1 MTTAFVNRGE
11 SLDYVNTGSGAI
23 AAGDIVSLT
32 SRIGVAGSD
41 IPAGETGAVEV
52 IGLFDMPAT
61 ATGAVAVGTALYF
74 DGVGVTD
81 TKGESTVS
89 AGYCAKAFAAGDAT
103 IRVKLLG

>member
-11 SLDYVNTGSGAI
+11 SLDYVNTGSGVI
-23 AAGDIVSLT
+23 AAGDIVSLV
-32 SRIGVAGSD
+32 SRIGVAGDD
-41 IPAGETGAVEV
+41 IQVGETGAVEV

-61 ATGAVAVGTALYF
+61 ATGAVSVGTELYF
-74 DGVGVTD
+74 DGTGITD
-81 TKGESTVS
+81 TKGESGVP

>member
-1 MTTAFVNRGE
+1 MKTAFVNRGE
-11 SLDYVNTGSGAI
+11 SLDYVNAGTSKI
-23 AAGDIVSLT
+23 EAGDIVSLV
-32 SRIGVAGSD
+32 SRIGVAGCD

-61 ATGAVAVGTALYF
+61 ATAAVAVGTELYF
-74 DGVGVTD
+74 DGTGITD
-81 TKGESTVS
+81 TKGEKGIA